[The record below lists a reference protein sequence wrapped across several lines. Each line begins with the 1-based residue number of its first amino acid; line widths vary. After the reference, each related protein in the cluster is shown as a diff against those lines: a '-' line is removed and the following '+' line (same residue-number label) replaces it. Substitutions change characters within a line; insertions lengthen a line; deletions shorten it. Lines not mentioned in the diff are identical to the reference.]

1 MSDNI
6 NRLREAIDALD
17 ERVVALLNER
27 ARLAQEI
34 GRLKG
39 SGPIYHPQREA
50 EVLRRVAE
58 ASRAA
63 NGPLTADG
71 LGKIYT
77 EVMSACRALEQ
88 RLSVAYLGPEG
99 TFSEMAMVR
108 HFGSSVEGVPCASID
123 EVFRACERNSGESND
138 DKAGGAQFAVVPV
151 ENSTEGAIGRTM
163 DLLVSTPLVICGEVV
178 LRVRQNLMAKNE
190 AAPGAFARV
199 YSHPQS
205 LGQCAGW
212 LVQNMPR
219 AERVP
224 VASNAEAAVRVRDE
238 PTACAIGPELAAQRY
253 GLKVLAAGIE
263 DDARNM
269 TRFLVIGG
277 KACSSTGRDRT
288 SLVMSASNKPGAV
301 LDLISPFA
309 RNGVSMTR
317 IESRPAR
324 TGQWEY
330 LFFIDI
336 EGHQDDAPVKRS
348 LDEVR
353 QKAPFLKI
361 FGSYPA
367 ASSAA
372 DPAAGNLATN

>member
-1 MSDNI
+1 MDGERFTLKTMSSTPSI
-6 NRLREAIDALD
+6 
-17 ERVVALLNER
+17 
-27 ARLAQEI
+27 
-34 GRLKG
+34 
-39 SGPIYHPQREA
+39 
-50 EVLRRVAE
+50 
-58 ASRAA
+58 
-63 NGPLTADG
+63 
-71 LGKIYT
+71 
-77 EVMSACRALEQ
+77 EQ

-99 TFSEMAMVR
+99 TFSEMAMVK
-108 HFGSSVEGVPCASID
+108 HFGSVAEGMPCASID
-123 EVFRACERNSGESND
+123 EVFRKAESG
-138 DKAGGAQFAVVPV
+138 AAQRAVVPI

-163 DLLVSTPLVICGEVV
+163 DLLVSTPLTICGEVV

-190 AAPGAFARV
+190 AAPGSFARV

-205 LGQCAGW
+205 LGQCASW
-212 LVQNMPR
+212 LVQNMPH

-224 VASNAEAAVRVRDE
+224 VASNADAAVRVVDE

-269 TRFLVIGG
+269 TRFLVLGTQLTG
-277 KACSSTGRDRT
+277 STGSDRT
-288 SLVMSASNKPGAV
+288 SMVMSAPNQPGAV
-301 LDLISPFA
+301 LELISPFA
-309 RNGVSMTR
+309 RNGVSMSR

-336 EGHQDDAPVKRS
+336 EGHQDDVPVKQA

-353 QKAPFLKI
+353 RKAPFLKI

-367 ASSAA
+367 AR
-372 DPAAGNLATN
+372 T

>member
-1 MSDNI
+1 MSDHI
-6 NRLREAIDALD
+6 NRLRAAIDALD
-17 ERVVALLNER
+17 GRVVALLNER

-34 GRLKG
+34 GHLKG
-39 SGPIYHPQREA
+39 HGPICHPQRGA
-50 EVLRRVAE
+50 EVLRRVAA
-58 ASRAA
+58 ASRAT
-63 NGPLTADG
+63 NGPLTAEG

-123 EVFRACERNSGESND
+123 EVFRACE
-138 DKAGGAQFAVVPV
+138 AGGVQFAVVPV

-163 DLLVSTPLVICGEVV
+163 DLLVSTPLTICGEVV
-178 LRVRQNLMAKNE
+178 LRVRQSLMAKNE
-190 AAPGAFARV
+190 ATPGTFARV

-205 LGQCAGW
+205 LGQCASW
-212 LVQNMPR
+212 LVQNMPK

-224 VASNAEAAVRVRDE
+224 VASNADAAVRVVNE
-238 PTACAIGPELAAQRY
+238 PDACAIGPELAAQRY

-277 KACSSTGRDRT
+277 KGCGSTGRDRT
-288 SLVMSASNKPGAV
+288 SLVMSAPNKPGAV

-336 EGHQDDAPVKRS
+336 EGHQDDALVKQS

-367 ASSAA
+367 ASTAS
-372 DPAAGNLATN
+372 DTSATN

>member
-1 MSDNI
+1 
-6 NRLREAIDALD
+6 
-17 ERVVALLNER
+17 
-27 ARLAQEI
+27 
-34 GRLKG
+34 
-39 SGPIYHPQREA
+39 
-50 EVLRRVAE
+50 
-58 ASRAA
+58 
-63 NGPLTADG
+63 
-71 LGKIYT
+71 
-77 EVMSACRALEQ
+77 MSACQEPEQ
-88 RLSVAYLGPEG
+88 RVAIAYLGPEG

-108 HFGSSVEGVPCASID
+108 HFGSSAEGAPCTSID
-123 EVFRACERNSGESND
+123 EVFRKAESG
-138 DKAGGAQFAVVPV
+138 AAQYAVVPV
-151 ENSTEGAIGRTM
+151 ENSSEGAIGRTM
-163 DLLVSTPLVICGEVV
+163 DLLVASPLTICGEVV

-190 AAPGAFARV
+190 AAPAIFSRV

-219 AERVP
+219 AEQVP
-224 VASNAEAAVRVRDE
+224 VASNAEAAVRVATE

-253 GLKVLAAGIE
+253 GLKLLATGIE
-263 DDARNM
+263 DDPRNM
-269 TRFLVIGG
+269 TRFLVLGR
-277 KACSSTGRDRT
+277 KACGPTGRDRT
-288 SLVMSASNKPGAV
+288 SLVMSAPNKPGAV

-309 RNGVSMTR
+309 RNSVSMTR

-336 EGHQDDAPVKRS
+336 DGHQDDAPVKQS

-367 ASSAA
+367 ASNVAETA
-372 DPAAGNLATN
+372 ATN